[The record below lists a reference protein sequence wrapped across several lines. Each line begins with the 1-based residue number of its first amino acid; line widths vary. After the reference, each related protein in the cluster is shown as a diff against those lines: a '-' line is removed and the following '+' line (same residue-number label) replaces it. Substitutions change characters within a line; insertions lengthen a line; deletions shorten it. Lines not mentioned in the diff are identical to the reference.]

1 MGIGVITQ
9 APPVKIK
16 QEGDEN
22 KRVRAGMAI
31 GPSAREKE
39 LIASLAKGTN

>member
-1 MGIGVITQ
+1 MGSGSYYTGTTCEDQ
-9 APPVKIK
+9 TG
-16 QEGDEN
+16 GDEN
-22 KRVRAGMAI
+22 KRVCTSMAI

>member
-1 MGIGVITQ
+1 MGIGFITQ

-16 QEGDEN
+16 QEGMKK
-22 KRVRAGMAI
+22 KRVCTSMAI